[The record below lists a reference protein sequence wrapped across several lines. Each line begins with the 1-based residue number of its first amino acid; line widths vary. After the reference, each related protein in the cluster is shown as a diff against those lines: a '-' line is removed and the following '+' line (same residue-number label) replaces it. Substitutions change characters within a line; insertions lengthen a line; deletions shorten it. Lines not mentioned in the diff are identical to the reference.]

1 MQVIKVAKVNNFI
14 EKCKF
19 PFKKQSWDS
28 QIGIV
33 EWFKSLISIAWI
45 TYFLLEIKGF
55 KKIAKPIYGW
65 IMKIPLVD
73 YIVKFVYQNRIEI
86 LLILSG
92 IYLLVTFV
100 YYVAVSQKWIKY
112 RTLDQKD
119 FLEYSIKNYPF
130 QTKLIN
136 FLNRKS
142 EFGNNI
148 YWLDGPWGSG
158 KTHFVRTF
166 FQKQN
171 RFLKIDEIYYI
182 SCFGIKTREQAE
194 AVLVHEIENYST
206 FGNLDFIPGIGG
218 LFKWFYKTV
227 GLDLMKKNSV
237 ILFDDL
243 ERVSFVEKLN
253 SKEESDEEQIQFR
266 DNPADYNDIIGFID
280 YLANHKNRKVIVI
293 FNDEDIPNTYE
304 QILEPKFQPAI
315 NSFPSQIEIVT
326 KIIDPYQI
334 DNKEFKQILISFY
347 QNIVLQKKDF
357 NFRSLKNDL
366 HSIQNQTDIGDKN
379 TILRIFNKYKDIW
392 EQLFGSSCNR
402 EIINFHYYILF
413 KNNNNYKNKEKLKEL
428 SACMWNSNIND
439 LKKLVCSFGKNKD
452 LIFECKQLN
461 SFTERKLGSFPQHTE
476 ILVEIYYD
484 FQNDNLQKNYE
495 CKDTEK
501 LTDDID
507 ILIKNFPPTVKIN
520 GKLLSKYVSE
530 YIEKRPDEK
539 EYIDGLIKGVNDK
552 AWNKEI
558 T

>member
-1 MQVIKVAKVNNFI
+1 MAKVNNFI

-19 PFKKQSWDS
+19 PFKKKSWDS

-73 YIVKFVYQNRIEI
+73 YIVKFVYQNKIEI

-130 QTKLIN
+130 QAKLID
-136 FLNRKS
+136 FLNKKS

-171 RFLKIDEIYYI
+171 RFLKIDQIYYI

-194 AVLVHEIENYST
+194 AVLVHEIENHST
-206 FGNLDFIPGIGG
+206 FGNLDFIPGVGG
-218 LFKWFYKTV
+218 LFKWFYKSV
-227 GLDLMKKNSV
+227 GLDLMKKNS
-237 ILFDDL
+237 IIIFDDL

-253 SKEESDEEQIQFR
+253 SKEESDEKQIQFR
-266 DNPADYNDIIGFID
+266 DNPADYNDIIDFID
-280 YLANHKNRKVIVI
+280 YLANHKNQKVIVI

-315 NSFPSQIEIVT
+315 NPFPSQMEIVA
-326 KIIDPYQI
+326 KIIEGYQI
-334 DNKEFKQILISFY
+334 DDKNFKQILVSFY
-347 QNIVLQKKDF
+347 QSLVLQREDF

-366 HSIQNQTDIGDKN
+366 DLKEIQTKIDEKN
-379 TILRIFNKYKDIW
+379 KILEIFNKYKDIW
-392 EQLFGSSCNR
+392 KQLFGPLCNQ
-402 EIINFHYYILF
+402 EIINFHYYVLF
-413 KNNNNYKNKEKLKEL
+413 KNNNYKNKEKLKEL

-439 LKKLVCSFGKNKD
+439 LKKLVCSLGKNED

-461 SFTERKLGSFPQHTE
+461 SVTERKLGSFPQHTE

-539 EYIDGLIKGVNDK
+539 EYIDGLIKGANDK
-552 AWNKEI
+552 DWNKEI
-558 T
+558 I